1 VQSAI
6 KVVRIEDFTGEEL
19 VSASDARSSFDIAF
33 VFSTKYQAPNSF
45 LDGSLLWRQ
54 WKTRF
59 FGYHEDMTPAAAASV
74 LGGSLVYSEQRQG
87 QWVGIVLVEGVH
99 EARERPPVD

>member
-1 VQSAI
+1 M

-33 VFSTKYQAPNSF
+33 VFSTKYKPPNSF
-45 LDGSLLWRQ
+45 LEGSLVWRR

-74 LGGSLVYSEQRQG
+74 LGGTLIYRKERRG
-87 QWVGIVLVEGVH
+87 QWVGVVLIEGIH
-99 EARERPPVD
+99 EARARPPSD